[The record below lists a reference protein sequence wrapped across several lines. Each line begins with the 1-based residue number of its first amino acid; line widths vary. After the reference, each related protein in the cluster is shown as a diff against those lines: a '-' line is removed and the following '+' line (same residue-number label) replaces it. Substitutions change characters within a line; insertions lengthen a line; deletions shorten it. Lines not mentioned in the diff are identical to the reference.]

1 MFMLSR
7 LGDNSVHVHDC
18 SPFWA
23 GIFIIFKEKTTMLTV
38 NPYVDMHILT
48 GKTLMHFFML

>member
-48 GKTLMHFFML
+48 DKTLMHFFML